1 MRLSG
6 EIFKHSTSHLVS
18 FLEISDCS
26 QGPDEAKSWMFK
38 DAPLH
43 IRGEGVV
50 GLVSQGGA
58 ILLEL
63 VVALW
68 DVHVPVAV

>member
-1 MRLSG
+1 
-6 EIFKHSTSHLVS
+6 
-18 FLEISDCS
+18 
-26 QGPDEAKSWMFK
+26 MFK

-43 IRGEGVV
+43 VRGEGVV

-68 DVHVPVAV
+68 DVHVPVAVQPDSVV